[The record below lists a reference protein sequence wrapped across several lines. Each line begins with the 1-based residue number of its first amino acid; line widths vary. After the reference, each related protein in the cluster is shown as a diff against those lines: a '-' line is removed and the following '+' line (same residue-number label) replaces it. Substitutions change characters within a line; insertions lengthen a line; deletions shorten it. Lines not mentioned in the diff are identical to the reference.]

1 MSPRAPV
8 LAVALICFGASGACV
23 HHMSANRTTPGTASA
38 PETPWSPPSAAPPA
52 PTPAATPAPTGLPQ
66 DLQKIA
72 QGLGLNDLIDL
83 ALRNNPDTRAAWS
96 AARAAAADLGSQRGA
111 YYPTIFAQELT
122 SKVKGSAVGG
132 QFTFH
137 STTTNPSI
145 VLNYLLLDFGARK
158 AAVEEARQ
166 ALVAADWTHNA
177 AIQNAVLNVQQSYYQ
192 YLNARALE
200 VAAQAVI
207 KEAQASLDAA
217 DKRHVAGLSTIA
229 DVLQAKTVLSQAQL
243 GLETIQGQIQVIRGV
258 LATSI
263 GVPANTPFD
272 VEIPEQE
279 VPLSQGIEDVDRL
292 IEQAQARRPDL
303 AAARALVLKADA
315 HADHARAQFRP
326 SLSTS
331 LTDGRIYY
339 SPAYNYQDTYG
350 LAFLLTV
357 PIFNG
362 LSYQYSVFKA
372 EADAETSRAQL
383 ESLRQQTIFQVWSS
397 YYNQKTATQ
406 RVLTTRDLLSSAQQS
421 YEAVSARYKA
431 GVGNILDVLT
441 GVRALADARAQE
453 TQARTDWFLSMAQ
466 LAHDTGT
473 LWAPEA
479 HPRGDEP

>member
-1 MSPRAPV
+1 MTMRACTPL
-8 LAVALICFGASGACV
+8 LALAALLATAGCM
-23 HHMSANRTTPGTASA
+23 HHMGEGRIAPGTASNPA
-38 PETPWSPPSAAPPA
+38 VSWTPPPNEPSAAPA
-52 PTPAATPAPTGLPQ
+52 TTPAPAAIPP
-66 DLQKIA
+66 DLLEAAK
-72 QGLGLNDLIDL
+72 GFGLNDLIDL

-111 YYPTIFAQELT
+111 YYPTIFAQEST
-122 SKVKGSAVGG
+122 SRVKGSAVGG

-137 STTTNPSI
+137 STTTNPSV
-145 VLNYLLLDFGARK
+145 VLNYLLLDFGGRK

-177 AIQNAVLNVQQSYYQ
+177 AIQNAVLGVQQAYYQ

-217 DKRHVAGLSTIA
+217 ENRHAAGLSTIA
-229 DVLQAKTVLSQAQL
+229 DVLQAKTVMSQAQL

-263 GVPANTPFD
+263 GVPANTPFE
-272 VEIPEQE
+272 VTIPEQE
-279 VPLSQGIEDVDRL
+279 VPLSQGIEEVDRL
-292 IEQAQARRPDL
+292 IEQAQAKRPDL
-303 AAARALVLKADA
+303 AAAKALVLKTEA
-315 HADHARAQFRP
+315 HVDREKALNRP
-326 SLSTS
+326 SFTTS
-331 LTDGRIYY
+331 VNGGRIYY
-339 SPAYNYQDTYG
+339 APDYNYQDTYG
-350 LAFLLTV
+350 LAFLLTI
-357 PIFNG
+357 PIYNG
-362 LSYQYSVFKA
+362 LSYQYGVFKA
-372 EADAETSRAQL
+372 QADAETSRAQL
-383 ESLRQQTIFQVWSS
+383 ESLRQQTIFEVWSS

-421 YEAVSARYKA
+421 YDAVSARYKA
-431 GVGNILDVLT
+431 GVGSILDVLS

-473 LWAPEA
+473 LWEPE
-479 HPRGDEP
+479 PQSRGGEP